1 MNNTTIL
8 LRKWTKDEDDLLRS
22 LYPDTSMS
30 KMQAALNR
38 GKQAIRRRAE
48 LLGITRSEAYQ
59 EKIGRSRHLFTEGGT
74 PWNKHQEKSWT
85 DDDKKNLAAMRE
97 NGLTVKEIAKK
108 MGRSEYSV
116 KYKIQWLLDPKNKDE
131 SLPVSD
137 PIDNRPHG
145 WNMRPKKETIY
156 YQQMAAACSAIE
168 QALDSYVLTK
178 DKQSHV
184 HIS

>member
-97 NGLTVKEIAKK
+97 TG
-108 MGRSEYSV
+108 
-116 KYKIQWLLDPKNKDE
+116 
-131 SLPVSD
+131 
-137 PIDNRPHG
+137 H
-145 WNMRPKKETIY
+145 
-156 YQQMAAACSAIE
+156 QQMAAACSAIE